1 MERKL
6 KNRHVTKIPC
16 VYRKNL
22 NPGLELNESERGQN
36 LTLFK
41 LQIDPRIIRL
51 HKK

>member
-6 KNRHVTKIPC
+6 RNRHVTKIPC
-16 VYRKNL
+16 VYKENL
-22 NPGLELNESERGQN
+22 NHGLELNESGRGEI

-41 LQIDPRIIRL
+41 LQIDHRIIRL